1 MKKANEN
8 YGLTTVQSS
17 SSFLR
22 FLLEYNSKPKNTL
35 FFFAVVPN
43 NVEDETAGCIHFA
56 DQFTNRYG
64 ECHPEFFPGSL
75 EDAVKEA
82 CLKPAKDVS
91 KSNFLS

>member
-1 MKKANEN
+1 VKYSLEIQLILECVLIPR
-8 YGLTTVQSS
+8 YF
-17 SSFLR
+17 SFL
-22 FLLEYNSKPKNTL
+22 LY
-35 FFFAVVPN
+35 AVPN

-75 EDAVKEA
+75 DEAVKEA

-91 KSNFLS
+91 KMLFPNYCYIFGML

>member
-1 MKKANEN
+1 MLLESIEVFFKN
-8 YGLTTVQSS
+8 TTYTGMCPNSKI
-17 SSFLR
+17 F
-22 FLLEYNSKPKNTL
+22 FLL
-35 FFFAVVPN
+35 FAVPN

-75 EDAVKEA
+75 DEAVKEA

-91 KSNFLS
+91 EMLFPDYCYVFEML

>member
-1 MKKANEN
+1 MKYSLEIQLILECVLIPR
-8 YGLTTVQSS
+8 YF
-17 SSFLR
+17 SFL
-22 FLLEYNSKPKNTL
+22 LY
-35 FFFAVVPN
+35 AVPN

-75 EDAVKEA
+75 DEAVKEA

-91 KSNFLS
+91 KLFPNYCYIFGML